1 MKYEYKLMMLSVTNI
16 ADICSKLHWKIHDH
30 RAAERWSTE
39 DAGFI
44 RLVGR
49 SYLWSVTGAATHLL
63 IIHLIAITLSSASCG
78 FYEQLIC
85 FKQREICSASS
96 SKTGVCVSVKETA
109 IFEEHK
115 MGCKH
120 FKYCNYF
127 NMHTEVLPGGSNDA
141 LQISLCLKQMS
152 CSQNSQG
159 KSETGFLMRNT
170 PFVLPNWFLSS
181 SPKINTTK
189 KTLNIHGNTDKLPC
203 RFLESKKI

>member
-1 MKYEYKLMMLSVTNI
+1 MMLSVTNI
-16 ADICSKLHWKIHDH
+16 ADICSKLHWKIHEH

-63 IIHLIAITLSSASCG
+63 IIHLIAITLSSVSCG
-78 FYEQLIC
+78 FCEQLIC

-96 SKTGVCVSVKETA
+96 EAPSKTGVRVFLLKKLQYLKNIKCVQ
-109 IFEEHK
+109 K

-127 NMHTEVLPGGSNDA
+127 NMNTEVLPGGSNDA
-141 LQISLCLKQMS
+141 LQISLCLKQVS
-152 CSQNSQG
+152 FVNNS
-159 KSETGFLMRNT
+159 
-170 PFVLPNWFLSS
+170 
-181 SPKINTTK
+181 
-189 KTLNIHGNTDKLPC
+189 
-203 RFLESKKI
+203 